1 MSWAEVRSQSSIWM
15 SQHQDPM
22 TFTRVKN
29 LLTDGGEDCSCVTI
43 KFSFTH
49 AIYAYL
55 KVLSLFF
62 SHLKHDFQDMSNNA
76 SFFCAFFLQH
86 FCRFASWAHHED
98 VGSAISTDDPL
109 ATTASRVQLPSL
121 SWLSWPSSR
130 VISSNLLPRIMW
142 HWQCR

>member
-1 MSWAEVRSQSSIWM
+1 
-15 SQHQDPM
+15 M

-29 LLTDGGEDCSCVTI
+29 FLTDGGEDCSCVTI

-76 SFFCAFFLQH
+76 SFFARFFFSIFVGLQAEPTMRTSEAQFRLTTLWPPPH
-86 FCRFASWAHHED
+86 PEFSYPACPGCPGRVPESSRRIFCR
-98 VGSAISTDDPL
+98 G
-109 ATTASRVQLPSL
+109 
-121 SWLSWPSSR
+121 
-130 VISSNLLPRIMW
+130 
-142 HWQCR
+142 